1 MSAPAVDAKGEA
13 MADSFRR
20 ASAARL
26 LNTKI
31 EHLLVEHLTWENP
44 TTQEE
49 VDALEQLEGT
59 LREAYYRVNG
69 LAESAEIPSE
79 DEVEEEVA

>member
-1 MSAPAVDAKGEA
+1 MVESL
-13 MADSFRR
+13 RR

-79 DEVEEEVA
+79 DEDEEEVA

>member
-1 MSAPAVDAKGEA
+1 MSPATLEAKGEA
-13 MADSFRR
+13 MVESFRR

-31 EHLLVEHLTWENP
+31 EHLLVEHLTWKNP

-49 VDALEQLEGT
+49 VDALEQLEAT

-69 LAESAEIPSE
+69 LAESAEIPRE
-79 DEVEEEVA
+79 DDNEEEVA

>member
-1 MSAPAVDAKGEA
+1 MSPAAVDAKGEA
-13 MADSFRR
+13 MAESFRR
-20 ASAARL
+20 ASAAQL

-44 TTQEE
+44 TAQDE
-49 VDALEQLEGT
+49 VDALQQLEAT

-79 DEVEEEVA
+79 DADEEEVA